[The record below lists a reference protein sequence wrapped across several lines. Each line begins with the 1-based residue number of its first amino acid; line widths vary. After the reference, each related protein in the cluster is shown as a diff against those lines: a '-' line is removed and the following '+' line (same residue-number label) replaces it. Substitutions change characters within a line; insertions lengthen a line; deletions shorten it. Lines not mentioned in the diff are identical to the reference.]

1 MCSNLF
7 GNKDYIIKIKIKIK
21 IKIIIIIIIILHE
34 LWFKFIFDANFL
46 KPVHFLFSF
55 VLHDNYHNMEH
66 CQIKLNPVQKMLHK

>member
-1 MCSNLF
+1 MQRGGEQQYQLLGIICSNLF
-7 GNKDYIIKIKIKIK
+7 GNKDCIIKIK
-21 IKIIIIIIIILHE
+21 KIIIIIIIILHD

-66 CQIKLNPVQKMLHK
+66 C